1 LGANNPVYALWTQA
15 RDVWGD
21 QLRGK
26 LRCLV
31 SIGTGVP
38 TLKPVRDDVLGIWA
52 TLKELATETEKTAE
66 QFRRDKSNLDDE
78 GRYYRFNVDHGLENI
93 ELEESKKKKEIAAAT
108 GRYVASQAVL
118 KQMKACANNLA
129 GREC

>member
-1 LGANNPVYALWTQA
+1 M
-15 RDVWGD
+15 
-21 QLRGK
+21 RGK

-78 GRYYRFNVDHGLENI
+78 GRNYRFNVDHGLEDI
-93 ELEESKKKKEIAAAT
+93 RLEESKKEKEIAAAT
-108 GRYVASQAVL
+108 SRYVASQVVF